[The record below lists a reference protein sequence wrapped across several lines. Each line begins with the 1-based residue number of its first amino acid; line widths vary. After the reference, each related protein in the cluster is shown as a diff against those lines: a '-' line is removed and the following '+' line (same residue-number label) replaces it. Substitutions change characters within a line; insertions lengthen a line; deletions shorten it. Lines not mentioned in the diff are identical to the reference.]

1 MTASP
6 IDAKGDIVEA
16 SMYVSISFPEML
28 TLILYRKLET
38 LLDSRIATTSKLN
51 LLRQFVSRPI
61 EVKWTYDRLH
71 QPFETDLYKIMKDC
85 FGDIGPLE
93 GVFRFAW
100 VASSELGKWCSDR
113 AWTYA
118 LGDDVIPRLEG
129 KISKLLESDVSTQI
143 PESAYKEIERIRE
156 ASDVVKSHEFNH
168 PSAPGEL
175 SPKVQV
181 LRRELEKHF
190 GQPTETKCITFTEKR
205 YTAKSLFELFTI
217 LPIPHLRPGMLV
229 GVRSG
234 DIAGMN
240 NSFRQQF
247 ISLVK
252 FRKGEINC
260 LVRVNHIN
268 KIVCTSDKFKF
279 ATAVAEEG
287 LDIPDCNLVIRYV
300 THPPMFG

>member
-1 MTASP
+1 MTEVL
-6 IDAKGDIVEA
+6 K
-16 SMYVSISFPEML
+16 L
-28 TLILYRKLET
+28 LILLRRLET
-38 LLDSRIATTSKLN
+38 LLDSTIATTSKLN

-61 EVKWTYDRLH
+61 EVLWTYDEL
-71 QPFETDLYKIMKDC
+71 QPPYATNLYKIMKDR
-85 FGDIGPLE
+85 FGDIRPLE

-100 VASSELGKWCSDR
+100 TASSELGKWCSDR

-118 LGDDVIPRLEG
+118 LGDDVIPKLEG
-129 KISKLLESDVSTQI
+129 KISKLLDSDVSTQI

-156 ASDVVKSHEFNH
+156 AGDIVKSHEFSH
-168 PSAPGEL
+168 PNVSGEL
-175 SPKVQV
+175 SPKVQL

-190 GQPTETKCITFTEKR
+190 GKPTETKCIVFTEKR
-205 YTAKSLFELFTI
+205 YTAKSLLELFTI
-217 LPIPHLRPGMLV
+217 LDIPHLRPGMLV

-260 LVRVNHIN
+260 LVRDSQIN
-268 KIVCTSDKFKF
+268 KMMCVSDKLKF

-300 THPPMFG
+300 TQQRMLG